1 MDKSQDP
8 ITSNLPGVST
18 SPNDFFSDS
27 ITFLLY
33 ETSPEEHFTQSLKA
47 FLETSQTLNGVNA
60 IVVGSNSIF
69 NGFGSKYA
77 YIRESLVTL
86 SHDSPD
92 SLVVVLDARDTLLN
106 VAVNTNV
113 DADTDFRKRIAHYIE
128 VYTDLTS
135 LKPGAVV
142 LSAETQCCVSAMSW
156 AHPASYFNPETGE
169 RDQFACDSGADNCEY
184 EDTENID
191 LWIKYLEDK
200 ELETTGIQS
209 DNSFLNAGM
218 MAGKAS
224 KLVELIDRVNIQ
236 EYEDDQAVLSGF
248 YCQFPEF
255 IVLDYKQQL
264 FGNNEWTNG
273 FEEGCVYD
281 YTNANETSYLEHKR
295 TAAVP
300 LILHTSGKFY
310 ECLDYLREKLGGQS
324 EKRFMDNDMSLDEE
338 DEEEEDMYS
347 IQRELKKK
355 NYGGGKKKAKSS
367 KKRRLV
373 GLDVSQQNEEMSA
386 QRELKKKNYGGGK
399 KKAKSSKKRRLV
411 GLDVSQQNEEMS
423 GQRELKK
430 KNYGGGKKKAKS
442 SKKRRL
448 GGLDASQ
455 QNE

>member
-1 MDKSQDP
+1 MQ
-8 ITSNLPGVST
+8 
-18 SPNDFFSDS
+18 
-27 ITFLLY
+27 
-33 ETSPEEHFTQSLKA
+33 A
-47 FLETSQTLNGVNA
+47 FLETSQTLDGINA
-60 IVVGSNSIF
+60 IVVGSNSVF
-69 NGFGSKYA
+69 KGFGSKYA

-106 VAVNTNV
+106 VAVNKNI
-113 DADTDFRKRIAHYIE
+113 DTDIDFRKRIVQYIE
-128 VYTDLTS
+128 VYKDLTL

-156 AHPASYFNPETGE
+156 AHPAAYFNPETGK
-169 RDQFACDSGADNCEY
+169 RNQFACDSGADNCEY

-191 LWIKYLEDK
+191 LWIKYFEEK
-200 ELETTGIQS
+200 ELESTGIQS

-248 YCQFPEF
+248 YYQFPEF
-255 IVLDYKQQL
+255 IALDYKQQL

-273 FEEGCVYD
+273 FDEGCVYD
-281 YTNANETSYLEHKR
+281 YANETETSYLAHKK

-310 ECLDYLREKLGGQS
+310 ECLDYLAEKLGGQS
-324 EKRFMDNDMSLDEE
+324 QKRYMDMNESLD
-338 DEEEEDMYS
+338 DEEEDMYS

-367 KKRRLV
+367 KKRRL
-373 GLDVSQQNEEMSA
+373 GDPDVSKQFEEM
-386 QRELKKKNYGGGK
+386 
-399 KKAKSSKKRRLV
+399 
-411 GLDVSQQNEEMS
+411 

-430 KNYGGGKKKAKS
+430 KNYGGGKKAKSSKKRRLGDLDVSQQFEEMGGQRELKKKNYGGGKKAKS

-448 GGLDASQ
+448 GSLDVSQ
-455 QNE
+455 